1 MVGKWNDRRIINK
14 TKKIKIMNLAEF
26 KKTVEIYKSHNLKN
40 NFISI
45 TYANV
50 LCNNSVG
57 TESTIEIEKNGGALI
72 SLYFHLCK

>member
-1 MVGKWNDRRIINK
+1 
-14 TKKIKIMNLAEF
+14 MNLTEF
-26 KKTVEIYKSHNLKN
+26 KATVEIYKSHNLKN